1 MSKLNTGCKVI
12 VLTVGTGNKE
22 QLESSLY
29 VPLMKSIETDC
40 WDRIILLPS
49 QRTVEYANEIKNRV
63 SGLSVDICPIPDEES
78 ENDADASFAHFDR
91 ILGELIDADGVNPQ
105 DITLDFTRGT
115 KAMSAALVLAGVSRG
130 IPELRYIEGMRGAQ
144 GNVIPGKEK
153 IRQICADVAGARQQI
168 NLAERLMLRG
178 DFAAVHAIYQRIHL
192 ALEKL
197 PERLHA
203 RLKAYAH
210 VAAIYAAWDRFD
222 YRQAHDLLV
231 KHREI
236 VSEAGEFRPTLDMEK
251 WIGRLS
257 DHPNRDNH
265 KEMAAYLRHLS
276 CDLLANA
283 ERRYRDGL
291 FEDAGVRWY
300 RLLEL
305 IGQARLFDK
314 GYDSGALPKDDPKV
328 KKFNESLKEKKSA
341 QLSPGKDM
349 LCSGRLQTARFLKYL
364 GDEDFANR
372 LLKKNEIGDY
382 VKARNNGL
390 LAHGFS
396 ALSNQ
401 MEKGHICLIIKNFE
415 ELLCEDISEADEW
428 LKVARSLDFSKSE

>member
-1 MSKLNTGCKVI
+1 MSNLNAGYKVI
-12 VLTVGTGNKE
+12 VLTVGAGKE
-22 QLESSLY
+22 GQLESSLY
-29 VPLMKSIETDC
+29 VPLRKSIGTDC

-49 QRTVEYANEIKNRV
+49 QHTVEYANEIKNQFP
-63 SGLSVDICPIPDEES
+63 GLPVNICPIPDAES

-91 ILGELIDADGVNPQ
+91 ILGELIDSDGVDPQ

-115 KAMSAALVLAGVSRG
+115 KAMSAALVLAGVSRR
-130 IPELRYIEGMRGAQ
+130 ISKLRYIEGVRGPH
-144 GNVIPGKEK
+144 GNVIPGKEQ
-153 IRQICADVAGARQQI
+153 IRQVRADVASARQQI
-168 NLAERLMLRG
+168 NLAEQLMLRG
-178 DFAAVHAIYQRIHL
+178 DFAAVNTICQRIHL

-197 PERLHA
+197 PERLLA

-236 VSEAGEFRPTLDMEK
+236 VSEAGKFKPTLDMEE
-251 WIGRLS
+251 WIDRLAN
-257 DHPNRDNH
+257 HPNRDKH
-265 KEMAAYLRHLS
+265 KEIAAYLRCLS

-314 GYDSGALPKDDPKV
+314 GYDSGALPKDDLNV
-328 KKFNESLKEKKSA
+328 KGFNDKLKEGGSA
-341 QLSPGKDM
+341 QLSHSKKDM
-349 LCSGRLQTARFLKYL
+349 LCSDRFQTARFLKFL
-364 GDEDFANR
+364 GDKDFASR
-372 LLKKNEIGDY
+372 LLDNIDDY
-382 VKARNNGL
+382 VRARNNGL
-390 LAHGFS
+390 LAHGFF
-396 ALSNQ
+396 ALSSK
-401 MEKGHICLIIKNFE
+401 MEKERICSIIKNFE
-415 ELLCEDISEADEW
+415 ELLCEEISQAHEW